1 MCSAPLFS
9 GIKTCSYVS
18 VTNEDSFFYPYN
30 KKIYAFLLI
39 PPTKQGHVAKK
50 IRNKEYTCTKMISFS
65 KLKVRFM
72 CTI

>member
-9 GIKTCSYVS
+9 EIKTCSYVS

-39 PPTKQGHVAKK
+39 PPTKQGYVAKK
-50 IRNKEYTCTKMISFS
+50 YEIKNTR
-65 KLKVRFM
+65 VRK
-72 CTI
+72 